1 MQHIEELESP
11 GRFPAYSSLQV
22 VGIVCK
28 SNSQT
33 TMSYMPLFNKVMKML
48 ALDKTIAMVPLQ
60 RQDLKNRSG
69 KDKNARL
76 HAKKTD
82 KATEA
87 VKTFVLAIKLVSV
100 NILRLGEKSE
110 KTEYFNILSHAL
122 QKVDAI
128 VILEKIVANVSKWM
142 LHTGY
147 SKVLSEKQ
155 KEAFLVK
162 METLMRFKD
171 QHNALP
177 LLSSYFEII
186 FALCSRRGGS
196 NMRSKMGHLYGAYSS
211 FYRSNTSFISN
222 SSSSVFG
229 NTSSDNINVHLKAPF
244 MAGLLSPNP
253 IQRRSFFDLYSK
265 QLAKGDK
272 LSNVYSRLQAVLCQD
287 WEPLNSRFW
296 LPLATRCILS
306 GRTSNSQVQLDSV
319 LTPKLPPLS
328 RYVDDFDAIVE
339 SKESVTVNLSKR
351 KARYLNHKYCSLGSL
366 RNSSLNQKPEKLF
379 EVNVFL
385 DEQNEFYRIMSRRV
399 TVLSV
404 LSPLE
409 ELSYADQR
417 IAAELW
423 IQVFSQSWYCLS
435 EESKIALVRPLI
447 AFLSQHYHRKQLKHG
462 GGFGYRRNIVQ
473 VVMKSILKCRP
484 MPYLPPELSE
494 VFG

>member
-1 MQHIEELESP
+1 M
-11 GRFPAYSSLQV
+11 
-22 VGIVCK
+22 GIVCK

-211 FYRSNTSFISN
+211 
-222 SSSSVFG
+222 
-229 NTSSDNINVHLKAPF
+229 
-244 MAGLLSPNP
+244 LSTAVIRRLYP
-253 IQRRSFFDLYSK
+253 IAHRQFL
-265 QLAKGDK
+265 GI
-272 LSNVYSRLQAVLCQD
+272 QAVI
-287 WEPLNSRFW
+287 
-296 LPLATRCILS
+296 ILM
-306 GRTSNSQVQLDSV
+306 
-319 LTPKLPPLS
+319 
-328 RYVDDFDAIVE
+328 YI
-339 SKESVTVNLSKR
+339 
-351 KARYLNHKYCSLGSL
+351 
-366 RNSSLNQKPEKLF
+366 
-379 EVNVFL
+379 
-385 DEQNEFYRIMSRRV
+385 
-399 TVLSV
+399 
-404 LSPLE
+404 
-409 ELSYADQR
+409 
-417 IAAELW
+417 
-423 IQVFSQSWYCLS
+423 
-435 EESKIALVRPLI
+435 
-447 AFLSQHYHRKQLKHG
+447 
-462 GGFGYRRNIVQ
+462 
-473 VVMKSILKCRP
+473 
-484 MPYLPPELSE
+484 
-494 VFG
+494 

>member
-1 MQHIEELESP
+1 M
-11 GRFPAYSSLQV
+11 
-22 VGIVCK
+22 
-28 SNSQT
+28 
-33 TMSYMPLFNKVMKML
+33 
-48 ALDKTIAMVPLQ
+48 
-60 RQDLKNRSG
+60 
-69 KDKNARL
+69 
-76 HAKKTD
+76 
-82 KATEA
+82 
-87 VKTFVLAIKLVSV
+87 
-100 NILRLGEKSE
+100 
-110 KTEYFNILSHAL
+110 
-122 QKVDAI
+122 
-128 VILEKIVANVSKWM
+128 ANVSKWM

-366 RNSSLNQKPEKLF
+366 RNSSLNQKPEK
-379 EVNVFL
+379 
-385 DEQNEFYRIMSRRV
+385 
-399 TVLSV
+399 TV
-404 LSPLE
+404 
-409 ELSYADQR
+409 
-417 IAAELW
+417 
-423 IQVFSQSWYCLS
+423 
-435 EESKIALVRPLI
+435 
-447 AFLSQHYHRKQLKHG
+447 
-462 GGFGYRRNIVQ
+462 
-473 VVMKSILKCRP
+473 
-484 MPYLPPELSE
+484 
-494 VFG
+494 

>member
-1 MQHIEELESP
+1 M
-11 GRFPAYSSLQV
+11 
-22 VGIVCK
+22 
-28 SNSQT
+28 
-33 TMSYMPLFNKVMKML
+33 
-48 ALDKTIAMVPLQ
+48 
-60 RQDLKNRSG
+60 
-69 KDKNARL
+69 

-196 NMRSKMGHLYGAYSS
+196 NMRSKMGHLYSAYSS

-272 LSNVYSRLQAVLCQD
+272 LSNVYSRLSSCVV
-287 WEPLNSRFW
+287 SR
-296 LPLATRCILS
+296 
-306 GRTSNSQVQLDSV
+306 
-319 LTPKLPPLS
+319 
-328 RYVDDFDAIVE
+328 
-339 SKESVTVNLSKR
+339 
-351 KARYLNHKYCSLGSL
+351 LG
-366 RNSSLNQKPEKLF
+366 
-379 EVNVFL
+379 
-385 DEQNEFYRIMSRRV
+385 
-399 TVLSV
+399 T
-404 LSPLE
+404 
-409 ELSYADQR
+409 
-417 IAAELW
+417 
-423 IQVFSQSWYCLS
+423 
-435 EESKIALVRPLI
+435 
-447 AFLSQHYHRKQLKHG
+447 
-462 GGFGYRRNIVQ
+462 
-473 VVMKSILKCRP
+473 
-484 MPYLPPELSE
+484 PEL
-494 VFG
+494 